1 MVILLSIFNNLYSI
15 ILNLFF
21 PVGCDFDEYAAIFT
35 TQYDTSAQAG
45 QSKLTTINPKQITT
59 TVFRLISPGP
69 QYLKKECV
77 ERRKGI
83 TKNLEVLR
91 RQSNQPN

>member
-1 MVILLSIFNNLYSI
+1 MVILLSIFNNLSLFSYYSI

-45 QSKLTTINPKQITT
+45 QSTCNIVKTINPKQITT
-59 TVFRLISPGP
+59 IS
-69 QYLKKECV
+69 LN
-77 ERRKGI
+77 I
-83 TKNLEVLR
+83 TWTSISQKR
-91 RQSNQPN
+91 MC

>member
-59 TVFRLISPGP
+59 IS
-69 QYLKKECV
+69 LN
-77 ERRKGI
+77 I
-83 TKNLEVLR
+83 TWTSISQKR
-91 RQSNQPN
+91 MC